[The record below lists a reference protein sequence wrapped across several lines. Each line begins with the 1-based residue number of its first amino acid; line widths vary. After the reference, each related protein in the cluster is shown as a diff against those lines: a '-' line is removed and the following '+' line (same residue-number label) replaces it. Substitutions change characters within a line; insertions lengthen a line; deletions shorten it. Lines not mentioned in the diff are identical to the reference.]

1 MPTAMQCPPP
11 CPAPLP
17 TKTPDKAPARRRPRP
32 RRNAILAAQRA
43 ETGRPAAQNGPFR
56 MTERPV
62 SHHAGC
68 QPLTHSGKHCDI
80 SLHKRNR
87 RACRGC
93 PCLQPLTHKC
103 LTPASVPP
111 ALRHTQY
118 AGHQRAL
125 RLYLYHS
132 LPPQFPI
139 FSNSPASSSY
149 LVNSRAHI
157 SASSPARWCCP

>member
-1 MPTAMQCPPP
+1 MQCPPP

-87 RACRGC
+87 RACRSC
-93 PCLQPLTHKC
+93 PCLQPLTHKR
-103 LTPASVPP
+103 LTPASAPP
-111 ALRHTQY
+111 ALHHTQY
-118 AGHQRAL
+118 AGHQRL
-125 RLYLYHS
+125 TTIFVSQFTSTIPHILQFSCILQ
-132 LPPQFPI
+132 LPRKQPC
-139 FSNSPASSSY
+139 
-149 LVNSRAHI
+149 AHLGI
-157 SASSPARWCCP
+157 VACTVVLPVR